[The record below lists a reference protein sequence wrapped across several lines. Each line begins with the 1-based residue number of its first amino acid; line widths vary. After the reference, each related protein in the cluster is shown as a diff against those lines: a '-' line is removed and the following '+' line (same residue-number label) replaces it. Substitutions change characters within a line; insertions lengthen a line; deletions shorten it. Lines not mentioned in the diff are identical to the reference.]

1 MPDTMEHV
9 CPWPSGECLL
19 HSKSDLDLELNP
31 VTRLTRDLR
40 KGAATLG
47 DTEARF
53 LVDAYYIMQENRKRA
68 AGQERALNAS
78 GEPHEIITWL
88 KNQNATMEG
97 QIKAALDVYTQAH
110 MMGGWMREVYG
121 IGPVISAGLLAHIKI
136 ERAPTV
142 GHIWSYAGIA
152 GPVTNTE
159 LRRAVYRVA
168 YRNPIPQ
175 DIIPTLHLEPPY
187 EATYL
192 YPDGNSHAFFQ
203 VVVES
208 DVAHPAILDSVPRII
223 GVDRT
228 FRAFSGNKPWVKGE
242 KRPWNAGFKTLCWKA
257 GHSFMM
263 FSNDEQCFYGQ
274 LYRRRKEREV
284 MRNENG
290 EFRDIAKIRAETVGK
305 TTDAYAAYSKGIL
318 PPAHIDAM
326 ARRYTVKI
334 FLSHLHEE
342 WYWRHHG
349 KDAPAPFAIAQLGH
363 AHYIPSPI
371 PRRKG

>member
-1 MPDTMEHV
+1 MAEVTAI
-9 CPWPSGECLL
+9 CPWPGGPCRREDS
-19 HSKSDLDLELNP
+19 DLELNP
-31 VTRLTRDLR
+31 IARLSRDLR
-40 KGAATLG
+40 RGAATLG

-68 AGQERALNAS
+68 AGQERALTAS
-78 GEPHEIITWL
+78 DEPHEIITWL
-88 KNQNATMEG
+88 KAQNEVMES

-110 MMGGWMREVYG
+110 MMGEWMRQVYG

-159 LRRAVYRVA
+159 LKRAIYRVA
-168 YRNPIPQ
+168 YREPVPQ
-175 DIIPTLHLEPPY
+175 GVIPTLTLEKPY

-192 YPDGNSHAFFQ
+192 YPDGEEHAFFQ
-203 VVVES
+203 VVVEA
-208 DVAHPAILDSVPRII
+208 DEAHPAILASNPQVI

-228 FRAFSGNKPWVKGE
+228 WRAFSGNRPWSKGE

-263 FSNDEQCFYGQ
+263 FSNDERCFYGR
-274 LYRRRKEREV
+274 LYRQRKEREIN
-284 MRNENG
+284 RNERG
-290 EFRDIAKIRAETVGK
+290 DFAETAKIRAETVGK
-305 TTDAYAAYSKGIL
+305 ATDAYKAYSKGIL

-349 KDAPAPFAIAQLGH
+349 KEAPAPFAIAQLKH
-363 AHYIPSPI
+363 AHYIPCPI
-371 PRRKG
+371 PRKKAA